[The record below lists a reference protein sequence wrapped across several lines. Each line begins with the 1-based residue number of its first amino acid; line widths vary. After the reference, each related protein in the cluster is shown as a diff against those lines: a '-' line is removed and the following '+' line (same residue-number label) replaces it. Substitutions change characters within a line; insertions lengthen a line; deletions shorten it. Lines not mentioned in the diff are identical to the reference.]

1 MNVSQS
7 DQSNV
12 LEHPDSDVW
21 LEEDFI
27 STSQTHQD
35 LQTSSSTRLSEIE
48 YDRMAE
54 TFHQAGYREG
64 ISEGKLVT
72 LQAGF
77 DEGFSRGCELGK
89 QLGTLR
95 GRASGILSFL
105 LSIANTEKDKEDP
118 RITTVRKLIGD
129 LNRCDPLPECLE
141 QTTAQL
147 RSRPETEQLD
157 GTEMNERLSEIKP
170 RPEGQQLIKRCQL
183 ELDELLDSIGFFEAQ
198 RKVTDSSTESE
209 DLKEPL

>member
-1 MNVSQS
+1 MNLPQTEQPNDLQQS
-7 DQSNV
+7 D
-12 LEHPDSDVW
+12 SDIW

-27 STSQTHQD
+27 ETSTDHQD
-35 LQTSSSTRLSEIE
+35 LQTSSATRLSQIE

-77 DEGFSRGCELGK
+77 DEGFSQGCELGK

-95 GRASGILSFL
+95 GRASGLLSFL
-105 LSIANTEKDKEDP
+105 LTITNTEDDKEDP
-118 RITTVRKLIGD
+118 RIDRVRKLIGD

-141 QTTAQL
+141 QTTAKL
-147 RSRPETEQLD
+147 RFRPETEQL
-157 GTEMNERLSEIKP
+157 GRKEMNENLPEIKS
-170 RPEGQQLIKRCQL
+170 RPEGQQLINRCEL
-183 ELDELLDSIGFFEAQ
+183 ELDELLNSIGFFEAQ
-198 RKVTDSSTESE
+198 KKVMDSTTQLEN
-209 DLKEPL
+209 LIG